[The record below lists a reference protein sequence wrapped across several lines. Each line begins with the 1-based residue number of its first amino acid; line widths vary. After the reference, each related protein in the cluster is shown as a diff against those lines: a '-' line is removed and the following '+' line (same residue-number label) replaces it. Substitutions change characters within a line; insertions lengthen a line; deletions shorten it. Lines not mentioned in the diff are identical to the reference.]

1 MEISA
6 FDIATSC
13 RTCLLTSSNLESLFE
28 TFFENLPLSKILN
41 LINPSL
47 KIDQDDKLSHQI
59 CEDCRT
65 NAINAYKFQQMC
77 SSNDKR
83 IRTLIESEMKFVVD
97 VVESIKT
104 EETGSEVN
112 HQDDLNILAKIE
124 GSLDISMQSN
134 NSNDVML
141 TEMKPIE
148 EDFESETPDMSNE
161 DSDSMSSSASDDDN
175 KNEKYS
181 CDSCN
186 KQFTSNRK
194 LDSHMKNTH
203 QKSKSAG
210 SEDESSDDD
219 DDTMKT
225 FTCDLCPKMFKKPS
239 LLARHIKTHDPNK
252 RPHECPKC
260 QKRFPSQVALVRHDI
275 LHSELVER
283 SKIPRHEAQTFSCVI
298 CGRCFKSYE
307 SLSSHLKSHKS
318 KTSDEDEYAC
328 KLCLD
333 VFPTFSDITRHS
345 KNHIEN
351 ATHQCAICNKL
362 FVVGDELIDHFLRH
376 KGLKPHQCPVCEK
389 SFLKLHKLNVH
400 MRIHS
405 DDKVSQR
412 IFRRWRRLTSFIF
425 QLNSFLCPE
434 CGKSLSTNENLKR
447 HLIRHTGIKVDRY
460 YLVPTSNNRF
470 L

>member
-1 MEISA
+1 MELSA

-13 RTCLLTSSNLESLFE
+13 RACLLTSSNLESLFE
-28 TFFENLPLSKILN
+28 TFFEDSPLSKILN
-41 LINPSL
+41 QINPNL
-47 KIDQDDKLSHQI
+47 DQIDRDDKLSHQI
-59 CEDCRT
+59 CDGCRT

-77 SSNDKR
+77 FNNDKR
-83 IRTLIESEMKFVVD
+83 IRTLIEGEMKFETD
-97 VVESIKT
+97 TTIKT
-104 EETGSEVN
+104 EETGSEIN
-112 HQDDLNILAKIE
+112 QHDLSLLEKIE
-124 GSLDISMQSN
+124 SSLDINLQSN

-141 TEMKPIE
+141 TELKPIDE
-148 EDFESETPDMSNE
+148 VFESETPDMSNE
-161 DSDSMSSSASDDDN
+161 DSDSMSSSASEDES
-175 KNEKYS
+175 KSEKYS

-186 KQFTSNRK
+186 KQFSSCRK
-194 LDSHMKNTH
+194 LESHMKNTH
-203 QKSKSAG
+203 QKSKSMG
-210 SEDESSDDD
+210 SEDNESSDDD

-225 FTCDLCPKMFKKPS
+225 FTCDSCPKKFKKPS

-283 SKIPRHEAQTFSCVI
+283 SKIPRHEPQDFSCVI
-298 CGRCFKSYE
+298 CGRSFKSHE

-318 KTSDEDEYAC
+318 KSSDEEEFAC

-333 VFPTFSDITRHS
+333 VFPTISDISRHS

-351 ATHQCAICNKL
+351 STHQCAICNKL

-376 KGLKPHQCPVCEK
+376 KGMKPHQCPVCEK

-405 DDKVSQR
+405 DDKVSRAVDHGLQMNNNVS
-412 IFRRWRRLTSFIF
+412 IIVE
-425 QLNSFLCPE
+425 QLSV
-434 CGKSLSTNENLKR
+434 SR
-447 HLIRHTGIKVDRY
+447 MW
-460 YLVPTSNNRF
+460 
-470 L
+470 